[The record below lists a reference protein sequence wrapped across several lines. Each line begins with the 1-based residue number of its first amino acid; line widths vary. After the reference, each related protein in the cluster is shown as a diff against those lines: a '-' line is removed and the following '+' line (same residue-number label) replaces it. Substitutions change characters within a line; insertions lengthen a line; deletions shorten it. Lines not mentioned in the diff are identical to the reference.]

1 MKQFK
6 TVYVIYFQSKYQKKK
21 IRIFQFDGNTTSCL
35 LLNFKT
41 KEFQII
47 LLCHVED
54 YKILITWIS
63 KRHQTTV
70 SVII

>member
-6 TVYVIYFQSKYQKKK
+6 TVYVIYFQSKYQKK
-21 IRIFQFDGNTTSCL
+21 IGIFQFDGNTKSCL

-54 YKILITWIS
+54 
-63 KRHQTTV
+63 
-70 SVII
+70 